1 MVARFAPLLCLIAAL
16 ALVLPTARPTAQPL
30 PVDLELVLAVDISGS
45 IDDDESRLQ
54 REGYLAALIHPSVIE
69 AVGSGPFG
77 RVAITYIEWAG
88 DDFQQTVVD
97 WMLVEDEASAR
108 TFVATLA
115 ETPRRTERWTSISTA
130 IDFAVPMFDGN
141 AYEGT
146 RRVIDVSGDGYNN
159 RGRQVTVA
167 RDDAV
172 GAGITINGLPIINHR
187 PSPGGGW
194 PAATKLDEYY
204 EKNVI
209 GGPGAFIVV
218 AEGFEDFARAI
229 LSKLVLEI
237 AGLTPDEAGD
247 LPYDVARLLP
257 EDAR

>member
-1 MVARFAPLLCLIAAL
+1 MVARLAPVSCLIAVL
-16 ALVLPTARPTAQPL
+16 AVLWPSSRAAAQPL

-69 AVGSGPFG
+69 AVSSGPFG
-77 RVAITYIEWAG
+77 RVAVTYIEWAG
-88 DDFQQTVVD
+88 DDFQQTIVD
-97 WMLVEDEASAR
+97 WMLIEDEASAR

-130 IDFAVPMFDGN
+130 IDFAVPMFDTN
-141 AYEGT
+141 AYEGA

-172 GAGITINGLPIINHR
+172 AAGVTINGLPILNQR

-194 PAATKLDEYY
+194 PAATKLDDYY

-209 GGPGAFIVV
+209 GGPGAFIV
-218 AEGFEDFARAI
+218 AAKGFEDFSRAI

-237 AGLTPDEAGD
+237 AGLTPGEAGE

-257 EDAR
+257 QDPG